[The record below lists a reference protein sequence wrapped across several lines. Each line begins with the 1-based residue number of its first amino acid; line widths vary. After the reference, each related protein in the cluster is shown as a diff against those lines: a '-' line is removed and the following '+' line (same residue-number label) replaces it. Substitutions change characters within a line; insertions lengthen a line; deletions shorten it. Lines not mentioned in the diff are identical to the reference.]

1 MKALSKITLTFIVS
15 MMMVVSACEKDET
28 ITQTTSG
35 TASTISSS
43 ANTVVL
49 AVENADNEALSIT
62 WSNADYG
69 FKAAVKYVV
78 QMDKKGNNFASPKE
92 YSIDPGVL
100 KHSFKVADLN
110 NSLNLMG
117 LTPGVAAVL
126 EVRVKSTVASTIAP
140 VYSNVTELTL
150 TPYPIIIVYP
160 SVNVPGA
167 QNGWNVKTDKV
178 ASVYDNKIYEGY
190 VNFPDPSALTF
201 KYNIGD
207 VWYGWASSTN
217 TDSYAGGT
225 FNTTGGNLFVP
236 SAGYYLMKADFN
248 ANTWSAEKVTFG
260 IVGDA
265 VAGWEADTEMTY
277 DATEK
282 VWKVT
287 ANFNAGPMKFRANHK
302 WDLNYGD
309 NKPANGFLKV
319 NGENIQVPVAGNY
332 TVVLDLSNPGNY
344 RFSLTKN

>member
-1 MKALSKITLTFIVS
+1 MKAIAKITFALILS
-15 MMMVVSACEKDET
+15 LSILISACEKDET
-28 ITQTTSG
+28 IISTTNG
-35 TASTISSS
+35 TAPAVSVSASSI
-43 ANTVVL
+43 VL
-49 AVENADNEALSIT
+49 SSENAQQEAMHLNWES
-62 WSNADYG
+62 ADYG

-78 QMDKKGNNFASPKE
+78 QMDKKGNNFAAPKE
-92 YSIDPGVL
+92 YGIDPGVL
-100 KHSFKVADLN
+100 TQTFKVADLN

-117 LTPGVAAVL
+117 LAPGTASVV
-126 EVRVKSTVASTIAP
+126 EFRVKAKVAETIAP
-140 VYSNVTELTL
+140 VYSNVVELSV

-190 VNFPDPSALTF
+190 VNFPDPSALIF
-201 KYNIGD
+201 KYNSGD
-207 VWYGWASSTN
+207 IWYGWASSSN
-217 TDSYAGGT
+217 TASYAEGT

-265 VAGWEADTEMTY
+265 VAGWEADTEMAY
-277 DATEK
+277 DATER

-287 ANFNAGPMKFRANHK
+287 ANFNAGPMKFRANHS
-302 WDLNYGD
+302 WGLNYGD

-319 NGENIQVPVAGNY
+319 NGENIQIPAAGNY

-344 RFSLTKN
+344 RYTITKN